1 MDITEAAESGS
12 RLDLLRSL
20 RYRLATV
27 MDAPETPPYAL
38 VALSKQL
45 RDLDAEVRSM
55 VEVTEQPRSLR
66 VVDQRF
72 DVSKL

>member
-12 RLDLLRSL
+12 RLDLLCSL

-55 VEVTEQPRSLR
+55 VEVAESPPSLR

>member
-27 MDAPETPPYAL
+27 MDAPETPSYAL

-45 RDLDAEVRSM
+45 RELDAEVRSM
-55 VEVTEQPRSLR
+55 VEVAEQPPSLR

-72 DVSKL
+72 DVSMI

>member
-20 RYRLATV
+20 RHRLATV
-27 MDAPETPPYAL
+27 MDAPETPSYAL

-55 VEVTEQPRSLR
+55 VEVEEQPPSLR